1 MTKSLEQQLAQ
12 QAAGG
17 DHAALA
23 RLLELFERRVYNLC
37 LRMLHHRDDAAEA
50 AQDTLVKVIEHL
62 PSFENRSEIG
72 TWIYRI
78 GMNQCLT
85 RLRQRQNRPT
95 VSLDAM
101 GGSHASHAS
110 GQPHAPSVAGKH
122 PGAGAGAGVD
132 RELSPAQRVERDE
145 LLGLLQVALARLDE
159 AFRSVLVLRDLEG
172 MDYQQISQVLQLPEG
187 TVKSRLFRARL
198 ALRHEMLQLAPAPG
212 TPPGAAPGSSQGS
225 SQGHAGAGQQDD
237 ERASRARIG

>member
-62 PSFENRSEIG
+62 PSFENRSEVG

-78 GMNQCLT
+78 AMNQCLT

-101 GGSHASHAS
+101 GGSHSHHSS
-110 GQPHAPSVAGKH
+110 GQPHAPSVAGKL
-122 PGAGAGAGVD
+122 PGAPGRE

-198 ALRHEMLQLAPAPG
+198 ALRHEMLQLAPPAPG
-212 TPPGAAPGSSQGS
+212 TPGSSPGSSQGN